1 MKYTLLTG
9 TGILAITL
17 FSLCSNPAPSGKSV
31 QKTPKDTAVTR
42 PVTLTI
48 DSGPVKTSFAN
59 LFFYYHDS
67 LYQSHGIG
75 LSKGQASFYLNTPAI
90 LIDAVDRQT
99 PYLVNPGENI
109 RIKNPGTDSVRMYIP
124 GNTVR
129 TYELD
134 FLRKMVRATGDIW
147 YFVPGMPYHRK
158 ATSLSQI
165 QELELAI
172 NDAKTARLNFLETY
186 ARQFAISKSFINT
199 AAKCIRITAVSD
211 SLYLYRRNQAML
223 GNSYQQRISGMA
235 AAIGR
240 VGFIPNQFYYR
251 ACTDLVQM
259 MTGDGRKK
267 SSEFIRSFDFINKNF
282 AGLTRDYL
290 LARAVYSDFKNKVPI
305 SEDELSKFN
314 TECKDPAYR
323 TQIHRILNENSKAFA
338 YAHAKGSNKLL
349 SLDGKTVQ
357 DLDAVLAAYKG
368 KLVLFD
374 FWASWCSPCRA
385 EMPHTDSLKRVYKD
399 KNIVFVSISTDANI
413 TDWKK
418 AARDE
423 ALTSNNDFLLLNAD
437 QASFIKKYNINSI
450 PRYILIGKDGK
461 VIHEDAPRPSDL
473 QLRKLIDRL
482 L

>member
-1 MKYTLLTG
+1 MKYTLLIL

-17 FSLCSNPAPSGKSV
+17 FSLCSNPAPSGKTT
-31 QKTPKDTAVTR
+31 QKALKDTAVSH

-48 DSGPVKTSFAN
+48 DSGLVKTSFAN

-75 LSKGQASFYLNTPAI
+75 ISKGQASFYLNTPAI

-109 RIKNPGTDSVRMYIP
+109 HIKNPGTDSVRMFIP
-124 GNTVR
+124 GNAVR

-147 YFVPGMPYHRK
+147 YFVPGMPYHK
-158 ATSLSQI
+158 KVISLSQI

-172 NDAKTARLNFLETY
+172 NDAKTARLKFLETY
-186 ARQFAISKSFINT
+186 ARQFPISKSFINT
-199 AAKCIRITAVSD
+199 AAGCIRITAISD
-211 SLYLYRRNQAML
+211 SLYLYRRNQAIL
-223 GNSYQQRISGMA
+223 GDSYKQRISAMS

-240 VGFIPNQFYYR
+240 VGFMPNQFYYR
-251 ACTDLVQM
+251 ACTDLVEIM
-259 MTGDGRKK
+259 GSNNKK
-267 SSEFIRSFDFINKNF
+267 GSEFIRSFDFIDKNF
-282 AGLTRDYL
+282 VGLTRDYL
-290 LARAVYSDFKNKVPI
+290 LAKAVYSDFKNKVPI
-305 SEDELSKFN
+305 SKDELSRFD

-323 TQIHRILNENSKAFA
+323 SQIHRILKENSKAFA

-349 SLDGKTVQ
+349 SLDGKTVK
-357 DLDAVLAAYKG
+357 DLDTVLAGYKG

-385 EMPHTDSLKRVYKD
+385 EMPYTDSLKKVYKD
-399 KNIVFVSISTDANI
+399 RNIVFVSISTDANI
-413 TDWKK
+413 ADWKS

-423 ALTSNNDFLLLNAD
+423 ALTSANDFLLLNAD
-437 QASFIKKYNINSI
+437 QASFMKKYSINSI
-450 PRYILIGKDGK
+450 PRYMLIGKDGK
-461 VIHEDAPRPSDL
+461 VIHEDAPRPSDQ